1 MFLRSKDTR
10 NGKTKHGS
18 RYVFVEVDNCT
29 RVAVKPHYSLGRCF
43 LTIPFY
49 FQQKSDYE
57 LSSKD
62 RRQTVEIFS
71 RFFEA
76 GGNMLYLPD
85 ETEYCLRGLECRFYE
100 RRKKEKRSR
109 NKKAVRA
116 VTQEEDRQFMYGR
129 KDPESTSM
137 CLKYVSAKAREQAY
151 QAGAGDAAA
160 IGDAPF
166 PIDDIFPCSSYNLL
180 RYNTFYR
187 ESVTMPPKSGL
198 RKKHGRR
205 FSCDTSSSL
214 QQKGY

>member
-1 MFLRSKDTR
+1 
-10 NGKTKHGS
+10 
-18 RYVFVEVDNCT
+18 
-29 RVAVKPHYSLGRCF
+29 
-43 LTIPFY
+43 
-49 FQQKSDYE
+49 
-57 LSSKD
+57 
-62 RRQTVEIFS
+62 
-71 RFFEA
+71 
-76 GGNMLYLPD
+76 MLYLPD

-100 RRKKEKRSR
+100 RRRKEKKSRS
-109 NKKAVRA
+109 KKAVRA